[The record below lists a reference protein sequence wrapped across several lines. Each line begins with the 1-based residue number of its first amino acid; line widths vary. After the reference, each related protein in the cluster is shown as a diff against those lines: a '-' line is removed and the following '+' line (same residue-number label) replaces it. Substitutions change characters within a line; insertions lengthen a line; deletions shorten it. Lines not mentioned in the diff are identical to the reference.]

1 MHENDLLHHFFVN
14 AYAWELHSMSIMAV
28 QMAQTFVKYYIN
40 FETSQSGYTI
50 TSAKLTPQPRYE
62 KLLQGLRVGDFMG

>member
-1 MHENDLLHHFFVN
+1 
-14 AYAWELHSMSIMAV
+14 MSIMAV

-40 FETSQSGYTI
+40 FETSQSGYTLI